1 MGKYIF
7 LSFKFVQ
14 VYPNFLGQVST
25 FNVMRLSG
33 AEMMGCQIIHIMQH
47 FKNLRPV
54 GEDDKLQRRAG
65 VDVLAHLGS
74 ETEFGSVQSPVMQFY
89 VSILL
94 IPYLSTT
101 ILPIPISQQQLAIN
115 ILFSN
120 FQQHH
125 GKRQTVFIDDTEF
138 LQTMGLQS
146 F

>member
-7 LSFKFVQ
+7 LAFKFVQ
-14 VYPNFLGQVST
+14 VYSDFLGKVST

-33 AEMMGCQIIHIMQH
+33 AEMMGCQIIHIMRH

-54 GEDDKLQRRAG
+54 GADDKLQRRAG
-65 VDVLAHLGS
+65 VDTLAHLGS
-74 ETEFGSVQSPVMQFY
+74 ETQYGSVQSPVMQFY

-125 GKRQTVFIDDTEF
+125 GKRQPLLMIQSFCKP
-138 LQTMGLQS
+138 GLQS

>member
-7 LSFKFVQ
+7 LAFKFVQ
-14 VYPNFLGQVST
+14 VYSDFLGKVST

-33 AEMMGCQIIHIMQH
+33 AEMMGCQIIHIMRH

-54 GEDDKLQRRAG
+54 GADDKLQRRAG

-125 GKRQTVFIDDTEF
+125 GKRQPLLMIQSFCKP
-138 LQTMGLQS
+138 GLQS